1 MKIGIYT
8 KSKSPKVQ
16 ETVDLLIHKLAE
28 NNIQIWLNEHT
39 LEIFEKQKIPI
50 HNPIEKNKKNK
61 IPKDLDCLITIGGD
75 GTFISGI
82 THPKLNNIPTLGIN
96 TGRLGF
102 LADILPEEIPE
113 ALSSILNKN
122 YEIEKRSLLSVKTL
136 PEQDINFSYALN
148 EIAILKHHTS
158 NMIRIHAY
166 INETFLTSYWA
177 DGLIIATPTGSTAYS
192 MSAGG
197 PILHPESKNLVIT
210 PIAPH
215 NLSNRPL
222 VIPDHNRISLKIE
235 SRDDNFLVSL
245 DANSY
250 AIDSHFEILIQK
262 STKYASL
269 IKIKK
274 NNFYQTIRN
283 KLMWGIDKR
292 N

>member
-8 KSKSPKVQ
+8 KSKNPKIT
-16 ETVDLLIHKLAE
+16 ETFGLLINILIK
-28 NNIQIWLNEHT
+28 NNIDIWLN
-39 LEIFEKQKIPI
+39 KYAQKIY
-50 HNPIEKNKKNK
+50 KNLKLPPNSLINSNIDN
-61 IPKDLDCLITIGGD
+61 IPPDDLYCLITIGGD

-82 THPKLNNIPTLGIN
+82 THPKPNTIPTLGIN

-102 LADILPEEIPE
+102 LADILPHEVPD
-113 ALSSILNKN
+113 ALNSIINKKFN
-122 YEIEKRSLLSVKTL
+122 TEKRTLLKANITPKKNIKL
-136 PEQDINFSYALN
+136 TYALN

-166 INETFLTSYWA
+166 INGAFLTSYWA

-197 PILHPESKNLVIT
+197 PILHPESENIVIT

-222 VIPDHNRISLKIE
+222 VIPDSNKITLKIE
-235 SRDDNFLVSL
+235 SRDKHFLISL
-245 DANSY
+245 DAVSY
-250 AIDSHFEILIQK
+250 PINNECEVVIEKADR
-262 STKYASL
+262 YASV
-269 IKIKK
+269 IKLKK
-274 NNFYQTIRN
+274 NNFYQTIRD